1 MAKKENNMKKK
12 ENTIILNEDA
22 KEQILDI
29 FSDVVNDN
37 NSYSNGFGIDEDD
50 VIEEVQRSDL
60 ENTKDYAIK
69 VVGHP
74 ELYLDEDDVC
84 YGDVYQILFKN
95 IPTDLYIMCEWTR
108 TGTNETGYGYIYD
121 EPYIVKKTIITVKK
135 INWLAI

>member
-1 MAKKENNMKKK
+1 MKKK
-12 ENTIILNEDA
+12 ETTIILNKDI

-37 NSYSNGFGIDEDD
+37 NSFSAGLGVDEDEI
-50 VIEEVQRSDL
+50 IESIKRNSL
-60 ENTKDYAIK
+60 ENANDYAIK

-84 YGDVYQILFKN
+84 YGDVYQVLFKN

-108 TGTNETGYGYIYD
+108 TGTNEMGYGYIYD

-135 INWLAI
+135 INWVAI